1 MKRRATRFFIFFL
14 LFCICDW
21 RSFYSSCCRR
31 SSNYKAIVITTRQKI
46 GQKFVSSAPK
56 WTKNCI
62 KCWFHLTFLFRS
74 LGTIVF
80 FVWGLRYFFNLS
92 ENLRTIFLTIFS
104 YVSWYIK
111 WIISRFPR
119 IWGDIC
125 NNWAIVCKKLS
136 IKSI

>member
-1 MKRRATRFFIFFL
+1 MRTTLKRGATTFFIFFL
-14 LFCICDW
+14 FFCICDW
-21 RSFYSSCCRR
+21 RSFYCSCCRR

-46 GQKFVSSAPK
+46 GQEFVSSTPK

-62 KCWFHLTFLFRS
+62 KCWLHLTFLFRS

-92 ENLRTIFLTIFS
+92 ENLWTIFLTIFS

-111 WIISRFPR
+111 WILSRFPR

-125 NNWAIVCKKLS
+125 NNLEFVDQT
-136 IKSI
+136 